1 MQNSVLA
8 VITATAVLEGFLY
21 GILKKPGYPSSH
33 KRIWC
38 DFVVISSTTI
48 FAMCTAHWILT
59 VVRYSH
65 GLLSTPDIPS
75 ALHYFMDHSK
85 IPQVIRIVLCELT
98 LLVGDAV
105 IVFRLWWIWNRDW
118 RVALLPAFSWLAL
131 VDPPPPRLNLKSF
144 VRLMPPLRASPAS
157 TRGSSHLPFFP
168 SRRKT
173 VVGAHPAACY
183 RRARALKLEFGHIG
197 TAEPSGINDH
207 ASLDSRG
214 LPKRKVPVS
223 AQHPGWPTTN
233 WVLTAVTNLYCT
245 ALIAWKVWRTPQ
257 AVRGIGDGPFIPV
270 LAILVES
277 AAIWTAWLLFFAI
290 TNQTGSVLRL
300 LATDLTPPVL
310 AIATIFI
317 YLRVEL
323 GSSSQTPTHA
333 QAMTLTSPA
342 SIVLWGTTSVR
353 AADTDLD
360 GSGPPT
366 TTMSRKS
373 LSV

>member
-1 MQNSVLA
+1 LTMQNSVLA

-21 GILKKPGYPSSH
+21 GILLVSFFASLHLRISRRRKPGHPSSH

-75 ALHYFMDHSK
+75 ALHYFMDPSK
-85 IPQVIRIVLCELT
+85 IPQVIRIVLGELT
-98 LLVGDAV
+98 LLVGDVV

-131 VDPPPPRLNLKSF
+131 VGTWINGYTFKFATPIRRF
-144 VRLMPPLRASPAS
+144 QR
-157 TRGSSHLPFFP
+157 SSH
-168 SRRKT
+168 SI
-173 VVGAHPAACY
+173 A
-183 RRARALKLEFGHIG
+183 
-197 TAEPSGINDH
+197 N
-207 ASLDSRG
+207 
-214 LPKRKVPVS
+214 
-223 AQHPGWPTTN
+223 
-233 WVLTAVTNLYCT
+233 VLLFNLHTNLYCT
-245 ALIAWKVWRTPQ
+245 ALIAWKVWRTTQ

-277 AAIWTAWLLFFAI
+277 AAIWTAWLLFFVI
-290 TNQTGSVLRL
+290 TYHTGSVLSL
-300 LATDLTPPVL
+300 LAIDLTPPVL
-310 AIATIFI
+310 GIASIFI

-342 SIVLWGTTSVR
+342 SIVLWGSTSVR
-353 AADTDLD
+353 PADTDLD
-360 GSGPPT
+360 GLGPPT

-373 LSV
+373 QSV